1 MGRLEREYIV
11 EEISKR
17 IKDSENIIISN
28 FSNIK
33 AEELNDLRTKLA
45 ENESSYFVVKN
56 SLCKLALEK
65 ADKKEL
71 LDLISGSTG
80 FVFCKDNLISASKA
94 IVEFSKDAEG
104 LKILGGL
111 IEGEVVPGGQV
122 KELAALPSQKELLT
136 MLVTGMKYPIT
147 SFVGTLGQL
156 VKKFVFVLNEVAK
169 KKEQEAPQEE
179 AAESAANKKAAD
191 KDTSE
196 ETKAE
201 EGAVKEETGSEAVE
215 KPREVKNE
223 ENNDTQKEIPQETE
237 DKKDNQNKEE

>member
-17 IKDSENIIISN
+17 IKDSENIIVSN

-45 ENESSYFVVKN
+45 KNQSSYFVVKN
-56 SLCKLALEK
+56 SLCRLALEK

-71 LDLISGSTG
+71 LDLITGSTG
-80 FVFCKDNLISASKA
+80 FVFCDDNPINASKA

-104 LKILGGL
+104 LEILGGF

-156 VKKFVFVLNEVAK
+156 MKKFVFVLNEVAK
-169 KKEQEAPQEE
+169 KKEENAPKEE
-179 AAESAANKKAAD
+179 AAEPVVSENSID
-191 KDTSE
+191 KDSAE
-196 ETKAE
+196 ETRTGDAP
-201 EGAVKEETGSEAVE
+201 KEEVGDKEAE
-215 KPREVKNE
+215 KPAETKNE
-223 ENNDTQKEIPQETE
+223 ESKDTLKEAPQETE
-237 DKKDNQNKEE
+237 DKKDSQNKEE